1 MGFLGF
7 LKKKKGDSTSS
18 QLELPLPP
26 NSANA
31 EKELPSFSDQEP
43 EEDLKLPEIPELEQ
57 QVPESQEM
65 PDFPR
70 HEEIELPERNFEEIA
85 PEAPPVPELEM
96 PKLELP
102 PIQEGPEQES
112 MDEAYKY
119 TPAEP
124 RIEDHEMAFPP
135 FRKKDAQTP
144 GFRTGAKGGD
154 IFISGDDYRNLLEGI
169 ETIIRKEKEKV
180 TKQERDASR
189 LEEKEYERF
198 MKIVEDLQRSIIIT
212 ENNLFE

>member
-7 LKKKKGDSTSS
+7 LKKKKEDSMGS

-26 NSANA
+26 NRGNA
-31 EKELPSFSDQEP
+31 ETELPNFPDQEP

-57 QVPESQEM
+57 QVPERQGMPEFPSQ
-65 PDFPR
+65 
-70 HEEIELPERNFEEIA
+70 EEIEPPETGDFETA
-85 PEAPPVPELEM
+85 PEPPAAPELEM

-102 PIQEGPEQES
+102 TREEPEQES
-112 MDEAYKY
+112 MDDAYKY

-124 RIEDHEMAFPP
+124 RIEDRETAFPE
-135 FRKKDAQTP
+135 FQKKETQTE
-144 GFRTGAKGGD
+144 GFRTSAKGD
-154 IFISGDDYRNLLEGI
+154 VFIRGDDYRNLLEGL
-169 ETIIRKEKEKV
+169 ETIIRKEKEKG
-180 TKQERDASR
+180 TKQERNISR